1 LTKNLNELLY
11 LGFSKST
18 PFDQSFLKLLNMKV
32 LFPCILSLL
41 FLSLPSEGYAQKI
54 FASFEDQYELDNIH
68 FTEGV
73 NISRTTHF
81 PAVGAFSGKV
91 VFPGNGGAL
100 YLQNLSITNWS
111 REEAFLCFIWT
122 NEISE
127 IELLIQDAL
136 SVTFSVKYTLKKG
149 ANHIQLA
156 LSEAD
161 IIDLKQIKSIG
172 MLSKR
177 RDIFYLDYFALDQF
191 QPVLAKLGR
200 WDVEYNT
207 DIETPHYPWGS
218 DYINGPI
225 KSYSISPVFDGR
237 GIIELAERLDLDL
250 EATTIGRSSGADKW
264 GFGDFYNRRSPGYT
278 GDSNTFNL
286 VQTYIAEDLIF
297 KPDFDVIIWPGLHN
311 WDTYPEQIRNRIFER
326 VKNGSGLLLLFPIS
340 EKNNSDLWDISPL
353 KSTEAG
359 NAQSVLKDTEIRSWP
374 DQLDMAAW
382 SHTQQH
388 YITRGVAF
396 EAFPWDHMGVYP
408 YRNNQG
414 EVLLETGMGNPAL
427 AVRDFGKGRIVAMAY
442 PERGFLP
449 RINDPWGTGLHYPYW
464 EYMWSLVARSV
475 IWAADKEPE
484 TFIQEAN
491 RTPEGLSILLSNV
504 LDDVSVDVKIYDDFG
519 VIEEDLS
526 ISVSA
531 GEDRADITFDKTLD
545 GGDHFVNI
553 QLKGKQG
560 VHDWYSLKFKTNR
573 VAEILSVENPEPEIP
588 VGEQVLSTI
597 VLNSNEPADGT
608 LTARLYDNYGRLV
621 DENTQE
627 VSLLGNKTYNVAL
640 HSENILTPLGKSEY
654 ILNVNGSRADHKSM
668 EHFFLQ
674 PRSWDD
680 YDVTMYHFGPNPVP
694 GTWPAV
700 DKQLRELNV
709 TTLAAY
715 TLTNS
720 RHANYKTQAQTR
732 IKGVESPDNGPDL
745 EYYSEMKKK
754 YLKTKNKGVL
764 LRKYGLKDTVYL
776 NSVREDLMSMI
787 SNWKKFS
794 PSAYYIYEEPSVT
807 RYDDALDLC
816 FRESTLK
823 AMREWL
829 KKEYTGLDALNEQW
843 GTDYT
848 RWEDVVPDDSREAQ
862 EKGNY
867 SSWGDHRTFMEIC
880 WADQFK
886 FVQDI
891 VNEVDPGGLVQ
902 LSGTQAASSHN
913 GYDYSRLNP
922 YIGQMNP
929 YDIDNQLEYHHNF
942 NPELKVSGQAGY
954 GALGK
959 GVLYDYYHHMFLKET
974 GGSYIFW
981 QVSCLNPDLNI
992 CQSGKDLKKG
1002 FDELLKRGIGRLV
1015 SSYEPD
1021 NELKIAVHFSYPSVH
1036 GAWIVDGK
1044 IVPETQN
1051 NNSKTLEQYNR
1062 NRDGWVKILHDAGLG
1077 FGFISYSSIED
1088 GSLVDDGYKVLI
1100 LPMSYALSDKEVQ
1113 QIEAFVRQGGI
1124 LIADA
1129 LPGIMDDHTKI
1140 RSERALSD
1148 VFGIKPRSYTREELI
1163 TPAGESKLKVREADV
1178 LLMENKVPQ
1187 ILHHN
1192 YGKGSAWLLNYFLD
1206 NYPEEKLNHNN
1217 ESSLQKI
1224 RNILAKENLESSIL
1238 LTTKSGDPANGVE
1251 KYSFSE
1257 PGSSAR
1263 LLGLLPGKSGEDEEI
1278 NLHLD
1283 QSVHL
1288 YDIRNKKYLG
1298 EGIDFKIKVKTSV
1311 PELFGLAL
1319 GMVKDIEVNAPSSL
1333 SRGETVTLDYKIVG
1347 EGGAG
1352 LRSVVRVNVY
1362 DNEGTNTLYYSDNCE
1377 VINGSGS
1384 HRFKTALNDMTGQ
1397 WKIKLTEVI
1406 SGTEKEVR
1414 IKLQ

>member
-1 LTKNLNELLY
+1 
-11 LGFSKST
+11 
-18 PFDQSFLKLLNMKV
+18 
-32 LFPCILSLL
+32 
-41 FLSLPSEGYAQKI
+41 
-54 FASFEDQYELDNIH
+54 
-68 FTEGV
+68 
-73 NISRTTHF
+73 
-81 PAVGAFSGKV
+81 
-91 VFPGNGGAL
+91 
-100 YLQNLSITNWS
+100 
-111 REEAFLCFIWT
+111 
-122 NEISE
+122 
-127 IELLIQDAL
+127 
-136 SVTFSVKYTLKKG
+136 
-149 ANHIQLA
+149 
-156 LSEAD
+156 
-161 IIDLKQIKSIG
+161 
-172 MLSKR
+172 
-177 RDIFYLDYFALDQF
+177 
-191 QPVLAKLGR
+191 
-200 WDVEYNT
+200 
-207 DIETPHYPWGS
+207 
-218 DYINGPI
+218 
-225 KSYSISPVFDGR
+225 
-237 GIIELAERLDLDL
+237 
-250 EATTIGRSSGADKW
+250 
-264 GFGDFYNRRSPGYT
+264 
-278 GDSNTFNL
+278 
-286 VQTYIAEDLIF
+286 
-297 KPDFDVIIWPGLHN
+297 
-311 WDTYPEQIRNRIFER
+311 
-326 VKNGSGLLLLFPIS
+326 
-340 EKNNSDLWDISPL
+340 
-353 KSTEAG
+353 
-359 NAQSVLKDTEIRSWP
+359 
-374 DQLDMAAW
+374 
-382 SHTQQH
+382 
-388 YITRGVAF
+388 
-396 EAFPWDHMGVYP
+396 
-408 YRNNQG
+408 
-414 EVLLETGMGNPAL
+414 
-427 AVRDFGKGRIVAMAY
+427 
-442 PERGFLP
+442 
-449 RINDPWGTGLHYPYW
+449 
-464 EYMWSLVARSV
+464 
-475 IWAADKEPE
+475 
-484 TFIQEAN
+484 
-491 RTPEGLSILLSNV
+491 
-504 LDDVSVDVKIYDDFG
+504 
-519 VIEEDLS
+519 
-526 ISVSA
+526 
-531 GEDRADITFDKTLD
+531 
-545 GGDHFVNI
+545 
-553 QLKGKQG
+553 
-560 VHDWYSLKFKTNR
+560 
-573 VAEILSVENPEPEIP
+573 
-588 VGEQVLSTI
+588 
-597 VLNSNEPADGT
+597 
-608 LTARLYDNYGRLV
+608 
-621 DENTQE
+621 
-627 VSLLGNKTYNVAL
+627 
-640 HSENILTPLGKSEY
+640 
-654 ILNVNGSRADHKSM
+654 
-668 EHFFLQ
+668 
-674 PRSWDD
+674 
-680 YDVTMYHFGPNPVP
+680 
-694 GTWPAV
+694 V

-732 IKGVESPDNGPDL
+732 IKGGESPDNGPDL

-992 CQSGKDLKKG
+992 CQSGQDLKKG

-1015 SSYEPD
+1015 SSFEPD

-1088 GSLVDDGYKVLI
+1088 GSLLDDAYKVLI
-1100 LPMSYALSDKEVQ
+1100 LPMSYALSDREVQ

-1163 TPAGESKLKVREADV
+1163 RPAGESNLKVLEAEV
-1178 LLMENKVPQ
+1178 LLKENNDPQ

-1192 YGKGSAWLLNYFLD
+1192 YGKGSAYLLNYFMD
-1206 NYPEEKLNHNN
+1206 NYPEEKFNQSN
-1217 ESSLQKI
+1217 ESSLLKI
-1224 RNILAKENLESSIL
+1224 RKLLAVENLESSIL
-1238 LTTKSGDPANGVE
+1238 LTSGKGDPANGVE

-1257 PGSSAR
+1257 QGSSAR
-1263 LLGLLPGKSGEDEEI
+1263 LLGLLPGKTGKDEEI
-1278 NLHLD
+1278 NLHLN

-1288 YDIRNKKYLG
+1288 YDIRNGKYLG
-1298 EGIDFKIKVKTSV
+1298 EGNDFKIEVKTSV
-1311 PELFGLAL
+1311 PELFGLVH
-1319 GMVKDIEVNAPSSL
+1319 GTIDDIKVDAPSTL
-1333 SRGETVTLDYKIVG
+1333 SRGETISLDFKIVG
-1347 EGGAG
+1347 EGSDD
-1352 LRSVVRVNVY
+1352 LRSVVRVDVY
-1362 DNEGTNTLYYSDNCE
+1362 DPEGVYILYYSDNCE
-1377 VINGSGS
+1377 VVNGAGT
-1384 HRFKTALNDMTGQ
+1384 HRFNTALNDMPGQ
-1397 WKIKLTEVI
+1397 WKIQLTEVI
-1406 SGTEKEVR
+1406 SGIEKEITVSL
-1414 IKLQ
+1414 IPGK